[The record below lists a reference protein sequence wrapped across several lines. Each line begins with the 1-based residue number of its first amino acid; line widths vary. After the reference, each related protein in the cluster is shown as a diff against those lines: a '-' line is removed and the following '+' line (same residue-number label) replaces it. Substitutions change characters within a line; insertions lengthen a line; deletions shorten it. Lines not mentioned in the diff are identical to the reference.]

1 MERVEDLLT
10 QRLDVFSKA
19 ISKMIDDKL
28 DEKLKNYEISAEEVT
43 ESRQRLLVL
52 ADSILK
58 SFDEGEIVDENK
70 D

>member
-1 MERVEDLLT
+1 
-10 QRLDVFSKA
+10 
-19 ISKMIDDKL
+19 MIDDKL